1 MMKNLILVCL
11 LAACGSSTP
20 AKMDAAHDSKPV
32 DTQGGAPMLT
42 VKNYLSWCSVSV
54 AGGTASTAA
63 VQMVPITSAGAKML
77 VATAASATF
86 ELGPNM
92 WHHTD
97 GDTGAGEA
105 GTVSGPM
112 STATVSVTTSA
123 SKCVWVCCPFSNPAG
138 TGCNVAEQCP

>member
-1 MMKNLILVCL
+1 MMNKLILVSL
-11 LAACGSSTP
+11 LAACGNSPAKKDAAVDTKTIDTP
-20 AKMDAAHDSKPV
+20 AS
-32 DTQGGAPMLT
+32 PMLT

-63 VQMVPITSAGAKML
+63 VQMVPITTAGPKML

-86 ELGPNM
+86 QLGANM

-97 GDTGAGEA
+97 GDTGTGEP

-138 TGCNVAEQCP
+138 TGCDVPEQCP

>member
-1 MMKNLILVCL
+1 MMKKLILVSL
-11 LAACGSSTP
+11 LAACGNSNTAKKDAAVDTKMIDTP
-20 AKMDAAHDSKPV
+20 A
-32 DTQGGAPMLT
+32 GPMLT

-54 AGGTASTAA
+54 DGGTASTAA
-63 VQMVPITSAGAKML
+63 VQMKPITSAGAKSL

-86 ELGPNM
+86 EIGPGM

-97 GDTGAGEA
+97 GDTGSGEA

-123 SKCVWVCCPFSNPAG
+123 SKCVWVCCPFANG
-138 TGCNVAEQCP
+138 TGCTGIAEQCP